1 MELNDRIRLAQSDE
15 QELALLISE
24 NKNFILGTASR
35 VTGKFVTESDD
46 AWSIAL
52 IAFHE
57 AVKTFDESQGNFYSF
72 AGLVMKRRL
81 VDHIRSESRFSGE
94 MPVAPETMDGEVEDD
109 AAESALEF
117 AVRKKEA
124 EMAEESVSNSPGTT
138 PMQDEIAALSDLLS
152 DYGFSFFDLAD
163 CSPKADKTKKAC
175 AKAVA
180 AILSDPELLSRMR
193 ASKTLPMKE
202 LEKISRVPRKILD
215 RHRKYIIA
223 AVEILNGE
231 YPLLA
236 EYMSYIRKA
245 MVT

>member
-1 MELNDRIRLAQSDE
+1 MEINERIRTAKADE
-15 QELALLISE
+15 EEMSLLISE
-24 NKNFILGTASR
+24 HRNFILGTANR
-35 VTGKFVTESDD
+35 VVGRFVTESDD

-81 VDHIRSESRFSGE
+81 IDYIRSEARFSDE
-94 MPVAPETMDGEVEDD
+94 MLVAPETMDGEVKDD
-109 AAESALEF
+109 AEQSALEF

-124 EMAEESVSNSPGTT
+124 ELSEESVSFLPGTT
-138 PMQDEIAALSDLLS
+138 PIQDEIAALSDLLS

-163 CSPKADKTKKAC
+163 CSPKAEKTKKAC

-180 AILSDPELLSRMR
+180 AVLSDYELLLKMR
-193 ASKTLPMKE
+193 KTKTLPMKE
-202 LEKISRVPRKILD
+202 IEKKSKVPRKILD

-223 AVEILNGE
+223 AIEILNGE
-231 YPLLA
+231 YPILA